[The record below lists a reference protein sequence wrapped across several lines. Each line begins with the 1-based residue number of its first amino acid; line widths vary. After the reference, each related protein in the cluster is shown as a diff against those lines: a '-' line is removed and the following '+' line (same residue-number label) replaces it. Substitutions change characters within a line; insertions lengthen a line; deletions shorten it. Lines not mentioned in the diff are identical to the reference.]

1 MPVNV
6 RVPDELY
13 KAIRLIRIALEE
25 EYEFKTP
32 SFQDFI
38 NVALE
43 RLLREWED
51 PNTREQIL
59 QELLT
64 RRQQARMRM
73 GTPQNSSQ

>member
-1 MPVNV
+1 MPASV
-6 RVPDELY
+6 RVPDDIY
-13 KAIRLIRIALEE
+13 KAIRQIRIALEG

-32 SFQDFI
+32 SFQDFT
-38 NVALE
+38 NVAFE

-51 PNTREQIL
+51 PKTREEIL

-73 GTPQNSSQ
+73 GTPQNSK